1 MAVLQ
6 AHACAALE
14 SIRNEKLPIRPFPFV
29 ESHAAA
35 GDYLGDSNPGKQKT
49 LSESIT

>member
-6 AHACAALE
+6 APARSALE
-14 SIRNEKLPIRPFPFV
+14 SIRHKKLTIRSFSFV

-35 GDYLGDSNPGKQKT
+35 GDCMGDSNPGKQKT